1 MTDKPLEMTAKGF
14 GNRSAPSVHEEK
26 SQFDRVA
33 HKGDPAKGGWSG
45 QLLFVSR
52 DKDVVVASSSTNRA
66 ENPRLEALP
75 CRTIAKTFF

>member
-1 MTDKPLEMTAKGF
+1 MPKGF
-14 GNRSAPSVHEEK
+14 GNRSSPSVHEEN

-45 QLLFVSR
+45 QLLYVNR
-52 DKDVVVASSSTNRA
+52 DKDVVVASSSTNQA

-75 CRTIAKTFF
+75 CRTMAKTFF